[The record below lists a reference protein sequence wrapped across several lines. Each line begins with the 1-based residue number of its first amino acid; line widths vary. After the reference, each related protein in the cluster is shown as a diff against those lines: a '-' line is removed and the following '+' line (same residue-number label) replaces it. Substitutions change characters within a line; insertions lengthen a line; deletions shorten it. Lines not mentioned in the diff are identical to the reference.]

1 MTPEEWSVV
10 MLVCMWS
17 IVVFCF
23 VVGWFISCFV
33 PTALHI
39 FSIVFECLLWA
50 LMLKS
55 PINIF

>member
-23 VVGWFISCFV
+23 VVGWVISCFV
-33 PTALHI
+33 PRALHI
-39 FSIVFECLLWA
+39 FFYSV
-50 LMLKS
+50 
-55 PINIF
+55 

>member
-33 PTALHI
+33 PRALHI
-39 FSIVFECLLWA
+39 FSIVF
-50 LMLKS
+50 
-55 PINIF
+55 